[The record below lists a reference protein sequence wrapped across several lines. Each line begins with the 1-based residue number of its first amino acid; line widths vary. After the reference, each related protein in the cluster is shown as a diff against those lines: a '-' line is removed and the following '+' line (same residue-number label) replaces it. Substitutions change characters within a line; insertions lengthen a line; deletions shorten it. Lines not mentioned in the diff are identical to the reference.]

1 MHSNTQKM
9 TQPGDA
15 ELDGDW
21 RRWIAENLLLHTDKR
36 QLIDAMRRAGFDRG
50 LIERELRLAE
60 HHPYL
65 MAARRLQA
73 RLDKHRWIASALG
86 RLEQFGSRTIERRES
101 IDFGTFFEEF
111 YARNRPLILTR
122 AVGSWRALSAWSL
135 DYIEAAVGPVVV
147 ELQAGRGA
155 DRLYEQNSARLKRK
169 VSWQSF
175 LAALRDGKRSNDFYL
190 TANNG
195 AANRDVLAPL
205 GEDFGPIDGIL
216 SGHSCEQ
223 GFLWLGPSGTI
234 TPWHHDLTNNLL
246 VQIMGHKRLTLAS
259 PAQTP
264 LMRNHYHCYSE
275 FGQDA
280 TCRVADDGER
290 PHLLHCDLA
299 PGELIFL
306 PIGWWHHVE
315 ALDVSASLTLTNF
328 QGPNDFHRDYTTFG
342 EL

>member
-1 MHSNTQKM
+1 MHSNTPKA
-9 TQPGDA
+9 TRPGDA
-15 ELDGDW
+15 ELDGGW
-21 RRWIAENLLLHTDKR
+21 RRWIAENLLLGSDRR
-36 QLIDAMRRAGFDRG
+36 QLTDAMLRAGFDHS
-50 LIERELRLAE
+50 LIRRELREAE
-60 HHPYL
+60 QHPYL
-65 MAARRLQA
+65 LAAQRLQA
-73 RLDKHRWIASALG
+73 RLDKHRWITSALG
-86 RLEQFGSRTIERRES
+86 RLEQFGSSEIERRES
-101 IDFGTFFEEF
+101 IDFGTFFGEF
-111 YARNRPLILTR
+111 YARNRPLILTG
-122 AVGSWRALSAWSL
+122 AIGSWRALSAWSL
-135 DYIEAAVGPVVV
+135 DYLEAAVGPVLV
-147 ELQAGRGA
+147 ELQAGRST
-155 DRLYEQNSARLKRK
+155 DRLYEQNSAKYKRK

-175 LAALRDGKRSNDFYL
+175 LAALRDAKRSNDFYL

-205 GEDFGPIDGIL
+205 WEDFGPIDGIL
-216 SGHSCEQ
+216 SGHSREQ
-223 GFLWLGPSGTI
+223 GFLWLGPCGTI

-264 LMRNHYHCYSE
+264 LMRNHCHCYSE

-280 TCRVADDGER
+280 ACRVDDDGAR

-328 QGPNDFHRDYTTFG
+328 QGPNDFHKDYATFG